1 MTSHHEPEDRERVVV
16 AARALDETAVVHVDE
31 LCARLRV
38 ERHWI
43 VELVELGALEPRAGH
58 EPATWGFL
66 AAEMPRLRAITRLVE
81 DLGVNLAGAALIV
94 ELVEERRRLLQQLR
108 QWREARD

>member
-1 MTSHHEPEDRERVVV
+1 MTIPHDPEDRDCIV
-16 AARALDETAVVHVDE
+16 AARALDETVVLHVDE
-31 LCARLRV
+31 LCARLCV
-38 ERHWI
+38 ERRWI

-58 EPATWGFL
+58 EPAAWDFL
-66 AAEMPRLRAITRLVE
+66 AAEVPRLRAITRLVE